1 METETAF
8 VRALAL
14 CFYTVDFTFYTSPTF
29 GSIMKSIFIGDTD
42 ATMVG
47 CVTA

>member
-14 CFYTVDFTFYTSPTF
+14 CFYTVDFTFYITDVWF
-29 GSIMKSIFIGDTD
+29 EYEIDIGDTD

-47 CVTA
+47 CFTA